1 MHNESIVSAKEHEMK
16 NKDESVSSLKITSSK
31 KKTVSVK
38 NVITG
43 VVILV
48 LFIGI
53 SVAFLPFAK
62 TLMTEEGQASVL
74 EFVDSLGVFGYL
86 IFFVFQVLQIV
97 IAVIPGGPI
106 PLIGGMLFGEWVTL
120 FLSSAGC
127 FVGTV
132 IVYYLVQLAG
142 KPIVNLFVSD
152 EQLRSYR
159 FMQNTKRIE
168 IIVFL
173 VFLCPGLP
181 KDALTYIVSLTP
193 IKPMRLFVLTSVGR
207 LPSMIL
213 TIWLGGGI
221 WDKDIKLI
229 IILAVGM
236 VLAAVIGFFI
246 KRKIDSR
253 TKNKKGV
260 I

>member
-1 MHNESIVSAKEHEMK
+1 MK
-16 NKDESVSSLKITSSK
+16 SKDESVSNLKITSSK
-31 KKTVSVK
+31 KKPISAKTVIAS
-38 NVITG
+38 I
-43 VVILV
+43 VILV

-53 SVAFLPFAK
+53 SIAFLPFAK
-62 TLMTEEGQASVL
+62 MLMTEEGQATVL
-74 EFVDSLGVFGYL
+74 EFVDGLGVFGYL

-106 PLIGGMLFGEWVTL
+106 PLIGGMLFGEWITL
-120 FLSSAGC
+120 FLSAAGC
-127 FVGTV
+127 FFGTV
-132 IVYYLVQLAG
+132 LVYYLVQLAG

-152 EQLRSYR
+152 EQLKSYR

-181 KDALTYIVSLTP
+181 KDPLTYVVSLTP
-193 IKPMRLFVLTSVGR
+193 IKPMHLFILTSVGR
-207 LPSMIL
+207 LPSLIL

-221 WDKDIKLI
+221 WDKNIKLI
-229 IILAVGM
+229 IILAISM
-236 VLAAVIGFFI
+236 ALAAIIGFFI
-246 KRKIDSR
+246 KKKIDSR
-253 TKNKKGV
+253 AKNKKGV

>member
-1 MHNESIVSAKEHEMK
+1 MK
-16 NKDESVSSLKITSSK
+16 RKNNVTGSLKSELSDK
-31 KKTVSVK
+31 KSISVK
-38 NVITG
+38 TIVTG
-43 VVILV
+43 VVVLL

-53 SVAFLPFAK
+53 SAAFLPFVK
-62 TLMTEEGQASVL
+62 TLMTEEGQLSVIK
-74 EFVDSLGVFGYL
+74 FVDDLGVFGYL
-86 IFFVFQVLQIV
+86 IFFAFQVLQIV
-97 IAVIPGGPI
+97 VAVIPGGPI
-106 PLIGGMLFGEWVTL
+106 PLIGGMLFGEWITL
-120 FLSSAGC
+120 FLSAAGC
-127 FVGTV
+127 FIGTV
-132 IVYYLVQLAG
+132 IVYYLVQFAG

-159 FMQNTKRIE
+159 FMKNTKRIE

-193 IKPMRLFVLTSVGR
+193 IKPSRLFVLTSVGR

-221 WDKDIKLI
+221 WDKDIKLV
-229 IILAVGM
+229 IILAAGM
-236 VLAAVIGFFI
+236 ILTAIAGFFI
-246 KRKIDSR
+246 KRKISAH

>member
-1 MHNESIVSAKEHEMK
+1 MK
-16 NKDESVSSLKITSSK
+16 IKDESVSSLKSKPSK
-31 KKTVSVK
+31 KKNISAR
-38 NVITG
+38 NLIICI
-43 VVILV
+43 VILA

-53 SVAFLPFAK
+53 SAAFLPFAQ

-74 EFVDSLGVFGYL
+74 EFVDGLGVFGYL

-97 IAVIPGGPI
+97 IAIIPGGPI
-106 PLIGGMLFGEWVTL
+106 PFIGGMLFGEWVTL
-120 FLSSAGC
+120 FLSMVGC

-221 WDKDIKLI
+221 WDKDIKLV

-236 VLAAVIGFFI
+236 VLAAVLGFCI
-246 KRKIDSR
+246 KKKIDSH